1 METLSYVT
9 DCSYFERFTGALDG
23 TKCKSPQKCESRETL
38 GSGYGKEGCDAVD
51 DVVST
56 MIYHDDDDDVALK
69 VVMMTMMTTSMDK
82 VSDLEVIAKSK
93 PLSESRFVADVDDL
107 KLV

>member
-51 DVVST
+51 DVVLT
-56 MIYHDDDDDVALK
+56 MIYHDDDDDDVALK
-69 VVMMTMMTTSMDK
+69 VVMMTMMTTSMIR
-82 VSDLEVIAKSK
+82 LAI
-93 PLSESRFVADVDDL
+93 SRS
-107 KLV
+107 